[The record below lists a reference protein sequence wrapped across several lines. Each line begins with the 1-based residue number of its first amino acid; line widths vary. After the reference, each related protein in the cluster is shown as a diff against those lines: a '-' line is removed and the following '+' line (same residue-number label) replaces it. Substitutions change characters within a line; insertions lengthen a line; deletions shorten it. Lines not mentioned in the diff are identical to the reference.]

1 MNQLLLVSPQ
11 KNENSQFKVLRN
23 GSSSNSHHVAYG
35 TAKDTAL
42 GRIKPDI
49 TERAVEGQLNGDI
62 SNHIA
67 TSFVDGRLH

>member
-1 MNQLLLVSPQ
+1 MLLII
-11 KNENSQFKVLRN
+11 KFH
-23 GSSSNSHHVAYG
+23 SHHVAYG